1 MNNDDKIQKQME
13 FILNQQARFDANIGR
28 LDEKNAQIQE
38 KHAQLQGIVERLA
51 TVTLEGFEA
60 LESKSAALIDAQIK
74 TEENLSSLTERT
86 GGLTEKMTALAE
98 AQAETDARLN
108 TLINVVE
115 RQISEKHNGGPQP

>member
-38 KHAQLQGIVERLA
+38 KHVQLQNIVERLA
-51 TVTLEGFEA
+51 TVTLQGFEA
-60 LESKSAALIDAQIK
+60 LEGKSAALIDAQIK
-74 TEENLSSLTERT
+74 TEATIAS
-86 GGLTEKMTALAE
+86 LTEKMTALAE
-98 AQAETDARLN
+98 AQAQTDDRLN

-115 RQISEKHNGGPQP
+115 RQISEGRNGGPQP

>member
-51 TVTLEGFEA
+51 TVTLEGFEN
-60 LESKSAALIDAQIK
+60 LENKMAALTDAQIR
-74 TEENLSSLTERT
+74 TEDNISTLNQRMTER
-86 GGLTEKMTALAE
+86 MTALAE

-115 RQISEKHNGGPQP
+115 RQISERHNGGPQP

>member
-13 FILNQQARFDANIGR
+13 FLLNQQAKFDANIGR

-38 KHAQLQGIVERLA
+38 KHAQLQNIVERLA

-60 LESKSAALIDAQIK
+60 LESKMASLIDAQIK
-74 TEENLSSLTERT
+74 TEEKISTLTQRMTEMTER
-86 GGLTEKMTALAE
+86 MAALAE
-98 AQAETDARLN
+98 AQAHTDDRLN

-115 RQISEKHNGGPQP
+115 RQISERHNGGPKP